1 MECMPCRRHA
11 GKVITI
17 PTDLNLQILSPAA
30 QERSL
35 AELAVMEGFVPNRHG
50 LQTIIIGVD
59 ARYVPCNFMFSF
71 R

>member
-50 LQTIIIGVD
+50 LRTIIIGVD